1 MRKAAQPSTSLSF
14 RANRSKHP
22 VLLRTTSVAGHDI
35 GTALDE
41 RITEEADMSAFL
53 FDQVG
58 MKYRSSSR

>member
-1 MRKAAQPSTSLSF
+1 
-14 RANRSKHP
+14 
-22 VLLRTTSVAGHDI
+22 VAGHDI